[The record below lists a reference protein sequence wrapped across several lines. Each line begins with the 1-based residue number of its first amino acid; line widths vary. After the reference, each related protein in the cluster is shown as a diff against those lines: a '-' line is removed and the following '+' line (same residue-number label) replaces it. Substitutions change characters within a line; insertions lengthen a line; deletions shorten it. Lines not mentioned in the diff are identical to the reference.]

1 MSGVEIICHVVFCN
15 IYRLKREGDNGVHLH
30 VTDVLKIVIEILLGV
45 LYCMTIEWASLQG
58 VIQYIEYSI
67 RAGMKHECLS
77 ITA

>member
-1 MSGVEIICHVVFCN
+1 
-15 IYRLKREGDNGVHLH
+15 
-30 VTDVLKIVIEILLGV
+30 
-45 LYCMTIEWASLQG
+45 MTVEWASLQG